1 VSDSALGAGIGLSVD
16 ELLALARREAGVD
29 LDDTE
34 VREPLRRL
42 LMSLN
47 SESCLHA
54 EGAAAMREK
63 IVRNLAN
70 RLRMQRDFAA
80 HPEIA
85 EQPLKAPLIICGMA
99 RTGSTKMQKLLASS
113 GDFNWLPYWQVFN
126 PSLLSG
132 DPTESPR
139 PRIEDCDRFAR
150 WFDAASPGNKA
161 AHPFSTHEPEEES
174 FILEH
179 SLKSPVLMGWAPM
192 PGYLTWL
199 MSTDMSAQFTLLR
212 DTLKYLQW
220 QGLARP
226 DRPWVLKSPLYSG
239 LEPLLLAAFPDAR
252 LLMTHRTPVQS
263 IPSGLQVLRCFYKPF
278 TRAEPDPQFY
288 VRGQAGAV
296 AQHLSNRDSL
306 PKGTFLDLH
315 FRDINHATAE
325 VIARIYDFAG
335 LPLAAEPM
343 QRMQRWMQDNPQHRY
358 GRHEYSLDQFGLD
371 EASLRAQFAGYMALV
386 DSL

>member
-1 VSDSALGAGIGLSVD
+1 M
-16 ELLALARREAGVD
+16 ALARREAGVD
-29 LDDTE
+29 LDDAD
-34 VREPLRRL
+34 VREPLSRL
-42 LMSLN
+42 LASLN
-47 SESCLHA
+47 SESRLHQ
-54 EGAAAMREK
+54 EGAVAMREK

-85 EQPLKAPLIICGMA
+85 EQPLQAPLIICGMA
-99 RTGSTKMQKLLASS
+99 RTGSTKTQKLLASS

-132 DPTESPR
+132 DRRESPQ
-139 PRIEDCDRFAR
+139 PRIDDCDRFAR
-150 WFDAASPGNKA
+150 WFDAASPANKA

-199 MSTDMSAQFTLLR
+199 LSTEMSAQFTLLR
-212 DTLKYLQW
+212 NTLKYLQW

-252 LLMTHRTPVQS
+252 LLMTHRTPVQT

-278 TRAEPDPQFY
+278 TDAEPDPRFY
-288 VRGQAGAV
+288 VQGQAGAI
-296 AQHLSNRDSL
+296 AQHLTNRAAL
-306 PKGTFLDLH
+306 PSGTFLDLH
-315 FRDINHATAE
+315 FRDINHATAD
-325 VIARIYDFAG
+325 VIGRIYEFAG
-335 LPLAAEPM
+335 LPLRGEPM
-343 QRMQRWMQDNPQHRY
+343 QRMQRWTQENPQHRF
-358 GRHEYSLDQFGLD
+358 GRHEYSLEMFGLD
-371 EASLRAQFAGYMALV
+371 EASIRAQFAGYLELV
-386 DSL
+386 DSV